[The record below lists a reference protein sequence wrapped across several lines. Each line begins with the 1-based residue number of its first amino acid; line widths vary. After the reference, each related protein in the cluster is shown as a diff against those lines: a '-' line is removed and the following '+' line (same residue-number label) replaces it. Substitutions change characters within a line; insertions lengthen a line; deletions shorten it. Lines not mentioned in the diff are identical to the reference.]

1 MIGLDFEFRPKIQKN
16 TMINS
21 SSEKFV
27 KKGRLFASLFS
38 CEEYAE
44 HRCNASSQ
52 LFSCEDAKFLR
63 RGEDML

>member
-1 MIGLDFEFRPKIQKN
+1 
-16 TMINS
+16 MINS

-38 CEEYAE
+38 CGDIKIPELYFF
-44 HRCNASSQ
+44 AS

-63 RGEDML
+63 GDEDML